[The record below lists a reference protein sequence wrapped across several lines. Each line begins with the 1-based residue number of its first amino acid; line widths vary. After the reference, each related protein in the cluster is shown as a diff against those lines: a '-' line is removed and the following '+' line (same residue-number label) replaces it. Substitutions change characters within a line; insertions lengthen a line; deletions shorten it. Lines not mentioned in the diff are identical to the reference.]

1 MEDPEELFEE
11 GEGEVGNATMGA
23 ERTQSY
29 SAGFNVQ
36 VGQNWS

>member
-11 GEGEVGNATMGA
+11 GNGEVGNATMNA
-23 ERTQSY
+23 QRTQSY